1 MSYFDMVLFLALFS
15 IDYSY
20 TQEMPSRFKKDILS
34 AAKKA
39 AKKDETDRVALEGMQ
54 RVLANINIQ
63 DKISAQEMDMIF
75 HEMGGECRMIPTDR
89 LMMIL

>member
-1 MSYFDMVLFLALFS
+1 MICSYSLPSFQLT
-15 IDYSY
+15 YSY
-20 TQEMPSRFKKDILS
+20 SQEMRSRFKKDILS

-54 RVLANINIQ
+54 RVLANINMQ
-63 DKISAQEMDMIF
+63 DKISPEEMDMIF

-89 LMMIL
+89 LMRIL

>member
-1 MSYFDMVLFLALFS
+1 MSSFLLT
-15 IDYSY
+15 YSY
-20 TQEMPSRFKKDILS
+20 TQEIPSRFKKDILS

-54 RVLANINIQ
+54 RVLANINMQ

-75 HEMGGECRMIPTDR
+75 HEMGGECRMIPTDS
-89 LMMIL
+89 LMRIL